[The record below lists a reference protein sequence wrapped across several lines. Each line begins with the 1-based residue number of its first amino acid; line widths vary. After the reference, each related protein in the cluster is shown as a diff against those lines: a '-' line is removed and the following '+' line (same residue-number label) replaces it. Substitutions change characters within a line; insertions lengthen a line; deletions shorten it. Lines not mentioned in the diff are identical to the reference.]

1 MDKNETKGVSFLNST
16 VFTVF
21 VLPYFIGIIIRLI
34 FIKWKKGYIL
44 TGAFAALSVIAWIW
58 TKHLTNHGVDGTVML
73 WALMMT
79 ELTAGALI
87 TGVIKLLIK
96 KLKR

>member
-1 MDKNETKGVSFLNST
+1 MLLLNST

-73 WALMMT
+73 
-79 ELTAGALI
+79 LTWMSTILTGGSLI
-87 TGVIKLLIK
+87 VGVISLLIK
-96 KLKR
+96 KIKHKEVS

>member
-1 MDKNETKGVSFLNST
+1 MHSAKGALLLNST

-21 VLPYFIGIIIRLI
+21 VLPYFIGIMIRLI
-34 FIKWKKGYIL
+34 FVKWKKGYIL

-79 ELTAGALI
+79 ELTVGALI
-87 TGVIKLLIK
+87 TGVIGLLIK

>member
-1 MDKNETKGVSFLNST
+1 MNST

-58 TKHLTNHGVDGTVML
+58 TKHLTSHGVDGTVML

-79 ELTAGALI
+79 EVTAGSLI
-87 TGVIKLLIK
+87 TGVIGLLTK